1 MDFNLFNEYHFEIA
15 TDTKAFSDFFSKNRS
30 LVFQNQIDLNLHSI
44 FSDEE
49 LKLREELS
57 NNLGSLYRLRIYILY
72 KEEKIGWFLG
82 TQTDAE
88 TFYMINTGIFPAHQ
102 NKGIYK
108 KLLPKILEILKQ
120 KGFQKVYSRH
130 AATNNQIIIPKL
142 SAGFII
148 TGFEIN
154 DIFGILVHL
163 TYFFNETRR
172 KVMEYRVGQLKPNKE
187 LREALSL
194 GNNIT
199 NNQ

>member
-1 MDFNLFNEYHFEIA
+1 M
-15 TDTKAFSDFFSKNRS
+15 
-30 LVFQNQIDLNLHSI
+30 
-44 FSDEE
+44 
-49 LKLREELS
+49 
-57 NNLGSLYRLRIYILY
+57 RIYILY

-82 TQTDAE
+82 TQSDAE

-120 KGFQKVYSRH
+120 KGFQK
-130 AATNNQIIIPKL
+130 ATNNQIIIPKL

-199 NNQ
+199 DNQ